1 MTDPRPLLVL
11 GGTGTTGRRVAAGLA
26 ARGRPVRI
34 GSRRGSPP
42 FEWTAPA
49 TWPAVV
55 DGAGAAYVVFTP
67 DLSFP
72 GASEAVEAFAG
83 VATAAGVD
91 RLVLLSGRGE
101 PSAQAAEAA
110 LAAVADRAGARWSV
124 VRASW
129 FAQNFSES
137 FLRPLVL
144 DGVLAVPAADV
155 PEPFVDADDI
165 AAVAVAALTE
175 DGHAGEVYEVTGPDA
190 LTFAAVAETLTAVI
204 GRSVT
209 FVPLSGGEFVAA
221 AVAGGMPAEEAE
233 GFAEL
238 FAAVLDGRNAR
249 PQDGVVRAL
258 GRSPR
263 PFAEFARAAAADGAW
278 EPARR

>member
-1 MTDPRPLLVL
+1 MTDRRPLLVL

-26 ARGRPVRI
+26 ARGRPVRL

-72 GASEAVEAFAG
+72 GAIEVVEAFAG

-238 FAAVLDGRNAR
+238 FAAVLDGRNAL

-278 EPARR
+278 ELVRR